1 MNYCCRGKKEPVTGH
16 RKVNAGRGHD
26 EGGQASQDGND
37 DKSGEDL
44 RARSTKENLADL
56 RGKRLTISHF
66 LHRYQVDEGSARQY
80 VDQSD
85 DHNSVDKRTRHG
97 ARWIANF
104 PGNFNNFSPTC
115 DCYENPHTPHSY
127 TLYHHLH
134 IAIHFIHRYEVGPEE
149 R

>member
-1 MNYCCRGKKEPVTGH
+1 MNCRRRRKKEPVTGH

-56 RGKRLTISHF
+56 RGKRLTISHL
-66 LHRYQVDEGSARQY
+66 LHWYQVDEGSARQY

-97 ARWIANF
+97 TLSIATLPDNSSYF
-104 PGNFNNFSPTC
+104 TPPGQREKRTHPAYI
-115 DCYENPHTPHSY
+115 DR
-127 TLYHHLH
+127 LH
-134 IAIHFIHRYEVGPEE
+134 KRPRTRSRTNQSKQFG
-149 R
+149 